1 MELLTWL
8 YGSFPS
14 LYVLGS
20 GKCRNRLSHGLGR
33 QSRYILSGAIGPTFS
48 NLPHD
53 FTACGGRLPNLAVRG
68 IAGSCFSPTAPCR
81 RPIALHTH
89 IPYTLRS
96 VATMPEQASKKP
108 PSEHGRESALD
119 PAPPASKRRRIGLAC
134 NACRV
139 RKSRYAMPMSANND

>member
-20 GKCRNRLSHGLGR
+20 EKCRNRLSHGLGR

-53 FTACGGRLPNLAVRG
+53 FTACGGRFPNLAVRG